1 MLYKSGNKW
10 LFLAVVLALLAVMIL
25 PASLASAQSP
35 PGLPAIFWGSI
46 TINGSN
52 APVGT
57 QVTAKIND
65 VQQGSYTVSTAGSY
79 GDMLVQNGNEGDTVQ
94 FYINGSPAQTAVF
107 HPGYRNRVDLSLGG
121 GGTPPS
127 APSLSSPSNGATG
140 VSMTPTLQWNAP
152 SGASSYQV
160 QVATSSLF
168 TTIVFDQSGITNT
181 QVTVSPAL
189 SPSTQ
194 YYWRANATNA
204 YGTSDWSST
213 WSFTTAPCTPPAA
226 PTLSSPADLATGIS
240 TTPTLQWNSV
250 SGAVSYTV
258 QVATSSSFTS
268 LVFAQPGVTSTQV
281 TVTPGLVLNTMYF
294 WRVNATNSCVAT
306 SPWSSYRRFTTTN
319 GGGVPVPPA
328 FFRGTVYVND
338 IATSGASV
346 VGYVGGSPAGTTTS
360 GAGGAYVLQVSGIS
374 GSTVT
379 FTVNGGLA
387 TETSTMNPGW
397 MTRLDLH
404 STGPVPPPAPILS
417 LPADAAAGVPI
428 TPSLQWNA
436 SIGATSYQAQ
446 VSTSSG
452 FGGTPPFNQS
462 GITATQVTVSPALSY
477 STLYYWRVNATN
489 ASGTSAWSTVWSF
502 TTGPCVTPSA
512 PILSLPADTA
522 TDVSITPSLQW
533 NASSGATSYRAQVS
547 TTSGFTNI
555 VSDQSGI
562 ASTQVT
568 VSPALSN
575 STLYY
580 WRVNASNSCG
590 TSGWSTPVWSFTTTG
605 TCVTPSAPVLS
616 SPTDN
621 ATGVSTTPNLQWN
634 ASSGATSYRAQVSTS
649 SGFGTTVFNQSGITA
664 TQVTVS
670 PALSASTLY
679 YWRVNATNS
688 CGTSGWSTP
697 VWSFTTGTTPPPNEK
712 LVGIASTLP
721 YGGYTDAANQFLVA
735 PFTAEGTGSMTK
747 FRIYCAGSG
756 NVKVAIYNA
765 AGTLLSAVDSATPVS
780 FGPDNYITLDIPV
793 SITAGDV
800 YQLAAVSD
808 TLIGRDS
815 GSYYLYKT
823 QTFTGF
829 TFPTTL
835 PSGFNKYDSRV
846 PIFAGYK

>member
-57 QVTAKIND
+57 QVTARIND

-79 GDMLVQNGNEGDTVQ
+79 GDMLVQNGNDGDTVQ

-107 HPGYRNRVDLSLGG
+107 HPGQRNRVDLSLGG

-127 APSLSSPSNGATG
+127 APILSSPSNGATG
-140 VSMTPTLQWNAP
+140 VSMTPTLQWNAS

-160 QVATSSLF
+160 QVATSSGF

-204 YGTSDWSST
+204 YGTSSWSST

-240 TTPTLQWNSV
+240 TTPTLQWNAV

-281 TVTPGLVLNTMYF
+281 VVTPGLALNTMYF
-294 WRVNATNSCVAT
+294 WRVNATNSCAAT
-306 SPWSSYRRFTTTN
+306 SPWSSYRRFTTTD

-346 VGYVGGSPAGTTTS
+346 VGYVGGSPAGTITS
-360 GAGGAYVLQVSGIS
+360 GAGGAYVLQVSGGTL
-374 GSTVT
+374 GSTIT

-397 MTRLDLH
+397 MTWLDLH
-404 STGPVPPPAPILS
+404 STGPVPPPAPALS
-417 LPADAAAGVPI
+417 LPANGATGVST
-428 TPSLQWNA
+428 TPNLQWNA
-436 SIGATSYQAQ
+436 SIGATSYGAQ
-446 VSTSSG
+446 VSTTDT
-452 FGGTPPFNQS
+452 FGTTVFNQS
-462 GITATQVTVSPALSY
+462 GITATQVTVSTALSY

-562 ASTQVT
+562 TSTQVT

-605 TCVTPSAPVLS
+605 TCVTPLAPVLS

-688 CGTSGWSTP
+688 CGTSDWST
-697 VWSFTTGTTPPPNEK
+697 VRHFTTGTTPPPNEK

-735 PFTAEGTGSMTK
+735 PFTAEVTGSMTK

-756 NVKVAIYNA
+756 RNVKVAIYDSTGA
-765 AGTLLSAVDSATPVS
+765 LLNKVDTAQPVVSGENFITFPAT
-780 FGPDNYITLDIPV
+780 
-793 SITAGDV
+793 SITADIV

-835 PSGFNKYDSRV
+835 PSDFKQYDSRV